1 MALSPGYAV
10 RAWILPG
17 SGVCLQVDDFAGARG
32 RTLKEFLPRN
42 SASLASSRGR
52 PPGNRSLLGPW
63 VTFEGCILYV
73 EEDLEDL
80 LF

>member
-42 SASLASSRGR
+42 SASLASSRGSPSR
-52 PPGNRSLLGPW
+52 KQEFAGVLGY
-63 VTFEGCILYV
+63 F
-73 EEDLEDL
+73 
-80 LF
+80 